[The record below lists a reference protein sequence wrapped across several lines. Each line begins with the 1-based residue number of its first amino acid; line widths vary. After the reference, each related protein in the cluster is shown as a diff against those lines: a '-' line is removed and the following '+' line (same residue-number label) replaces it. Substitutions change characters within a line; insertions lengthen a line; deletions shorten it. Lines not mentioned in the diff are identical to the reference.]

1 VGLIEPMSD
10 RIEIVNGDDGWRLAS
25 RLLEA
30 VWPPEVV
37 ATLPWKDVVWARA
50 DRRVLNIDGHN
61 NVTGHAGIYLRN
73 ATFDARPVKIG
84 GVGGVATRLECRRQ
98 GIASE
103 VMREAVREMRDTQG
117 VDFGLLFC
125 EPRHAPLYKRLGWH
139 LFEGEVFVEQPRQ
152 GRVRFTV
159 TDALVFDL
167 KIAPRAGIL
176 DLCGLPW

>member
-1 VGLIEPMSD
+1 MSNS
-10 RIEIVNGDDGWRLAS
+10 IKIMNGDEGWGLAS

-37 ATLPWKDVVWARA
+37 ATLPWKDVVWAHA
-50 DRRVLNIDGHN
+50 DTRVLNINGRNDVVGH
-61 NVTGHAGIYLRN
+61 VGIYLRN

-84 GVGGVATRLECRRQ
+84 GVGGVATRLDCRRQ

-103 VMREAVREMRDTQG
+103 LMREAVREMRDAHG

-125 EPRHAPLYKRLGWH
+125 EPRHAPLYERLGWR
-139 LFEGEVFVEQPRQ
+139 LFEGEVFIEQPRQ
-152 GRVRFTV
+152 GRVRFGAI
-159 TDALVFDL
+159 DPFVFDL
-167 KIAPRAGIL
+167 KIAPRAGTV

>member
-1 VGLIEPMSD
+1 MSN
-10 RIEIVNGDDGWRLAS
+10 RIEIVNGDEGLRLAS

-30 VWPPEVV
+30 VWPPEIV

-50 DRRVLNIDGHN
+50 DSRVLNMNAHN
-61 NVTGHAGIYLRN
+61 DVVGHAGIYLRN
-73 ATFDARPVKIG
+73 ATLDALPVKIG
-84 GVGGVATRLECRRQ
+84 GVGGVATRLDCRRQ

-103 VMREAVREMRDTQG
+103 MMGETVREMRDAHL

-125 EPRHAPLYKRLGWH
+125 EPRHAPLYERLGWRF
-139 LFEGEVFVEQPRQ
+139 FEGEVFVEQPRQ
-152 GRVRFTV
+152 GRVRFSV
-159 TDALVFDL
+159 IDAFVFDL